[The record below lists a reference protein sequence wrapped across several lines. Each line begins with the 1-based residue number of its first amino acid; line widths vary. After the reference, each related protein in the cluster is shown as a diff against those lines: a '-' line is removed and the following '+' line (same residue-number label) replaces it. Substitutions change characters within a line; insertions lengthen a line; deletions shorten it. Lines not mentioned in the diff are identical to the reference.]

1 MLAKNILRSAQQ
13 LNMLISELT
22 SNVIQENDK
31 STNLNM
37 VHGPLTQD
45 SEPQISG
52 VPFILAQSWNYKS
65 SYHMVDQRRLI
76 DQLGP
81 LESFTIHGLWKD
93 EEGIEIVPKK
103 GTSSEWRISSVLQSP
118 QFNPPS
124 EAFQI
129 SGIELLRNMKMH
141 WKARGTDE
149 KLWEHEYFVHGKFLE
164 VSEKYGL
171 DKQLSGFSGIKIA
184 KNQDQAIYDYFRVA
198 DGLSQG
204 LDTIKMLKIKGI
216 IPALTQTYTLSD
228 IQTALT
234 DGFHCLGVY
243 IHCDKNNALDQVRY
257 LHNLKGSF
265 SDGVFEPSNTSFG
278 NSSNCV
284 PNQIK
289 FLPKGYTAQGRQFE
303 LEGFI
308 KAKCTN
314 GSSGIIVGS
323 GHILLGGE
331 KSNAA
336 TFWLTEVFQ
345 GNFYLRSRHGICNL
359 DDDGELIC
367 NSHQDSVKLFQVDG
381 RGSIG
386 YGGTYTWSIAPSK
399 EHIFSVYAGE
409 SQVGSDSIFL
419 LFEDLKL
426 FSHT

>member
-1 MLAKNILRSAQQ
+1 MVAKNILRSAQQ
-13 LNMLISELT
+13 LNTLIGLT

-31 STNLNM
+31 SANLNL
-37 VHGPLTQD
+37 VHGPFTQN
-45 SEPQISG
+45 SEPQLPS
-52 VPFILAQSWNYKS
+52 VPFILTQNWIYTS
-65 SYHMVDQRRLI
+65 SYHMVDQKILI
-76 DQLGP
+76 EQVGP
-81 LESFTIHGLWKD
+81 LDSFTIHGLWKN
-93 EEGIEIVPKK
+93 EEGVEVVSRKE
-103 GTSSEWRISSVLQSP
+103 TSLEGRISSVLQSP
-118 QFNPPS
+118 RFNPLR

-129 SGIELLRNMKMH
+129 SGIDLLRKMKMH
-141 WKARGTDE
+141 WKARGADE
-149 KLWEHEYFVHGKFLE
+149 KLWEHEYFAHGKFLE
-164 VSEKYGL
+164 ASESSNL

-198 DGLSQG
+198 DDLSQG
-204 LDTIKMLKIKGI
+204 LDTIKMLAKRGI
-216 IPALTQTYTLSD
+216 MPTLTQTYTLSD

-234 DGFHCLGVY
+234 DGFHSLGVY

-265 SDGVFEPSNTSFG
+265 SDGFFEPSNTSFG
-278 NSSNCV
+278 NSTNCV

-289 FLPKGYTAQGRQFE
+289 FLPKGYTAQGRHFE

-308 KAKCTN
+308 RAKCIN
-314 GSSGIIVGS
+314 GSSGVIISSGS
-323 GHILLGGE
+323 ILLGGE
-331 KSNAA
+331 ESNAA

-359 DDDGELIC
+359 DIDGELIC
-367 NSHQDSVKLFQVDG
+367 NSHQDSINLFQLDG
-381 RGSIG
+381 RGNIG

-399 EHIFSVYAGE
+399 EYIFSVYAGE

-426 FSHT
+426 LSHT